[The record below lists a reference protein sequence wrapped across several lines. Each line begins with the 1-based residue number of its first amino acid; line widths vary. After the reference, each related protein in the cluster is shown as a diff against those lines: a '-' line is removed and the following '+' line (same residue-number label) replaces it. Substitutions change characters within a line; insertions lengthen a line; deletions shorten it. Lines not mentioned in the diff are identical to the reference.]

1 MKLNKPIITICIII
15 LLVVDLIFFSFLS
28 FGKTIKDEKII
39 DEVVQSFDFKSY
51 LLDDEVISKSIDNY
65 NYPKEVF
72 DYLDDLK
79 INIIKKK
86 FVNNLIKRE
95 DYLVL
100 KQDIKELM
108 TNSVYEYEVRN
119 QKDILSYVSND
130 IDNFSSRIEEYF
142 DTNFVNEYYSVYN
155 ISSGI
160 IYYISLS
167 FIIISIALI
176 IILEKR
182 NGFLI
187 SSIILIVYS
196 FFIYYVNKNPFEV
209 GLRSLFKYFDNVSFH
224 LDNLYIICFIL
235 GFVLLLI
242 YIVKFLRKVARD
254 IRISSYNRR

>member
-28 FGKTIKDEKII
+28 FGKKIKDEKLIN
-39 DEVVQSFDFKSY
+39 EMVESFDFKKY
-51 LLDDEVISKSIDNY
+51 LLDDDIISNSIDNY

-72 DYLDDLK
+72 DYLDNLQ
-79 INIIKKK
+79 INKVKKK
-86 FVNNLIKRE
+86 FINNLLHE
-95 DYLVL
+95 ENNLVL
-100 KQDIKELM
+100 KQDIKEILD
-108 TNSVYEYEVRN
+108 NSVYEYEYRS
-119 QKDILSYVSND
+119 QGDIYGFVAND
-130 IDNFSSRIEEYF
+130 IDTYSTKMEDEYNI
-142 DTNFVNEYYSVYN
+142 DFVNRYNTLYS

-160 IYYISLS
+160 LYYISLL
-167 FIIISIALI
+167 FIIISISLI
-176 IILEKR
+176 IVFEKR

-196 FFIYYVNKNPFEV
+196 FLIYYVNKNVLEIGFK
-209 GLRSLFKYFDNVSFH
+209 SIFKYFKNVSLH

-242 YIVKFLRKVARD
+242 YIVKLLRKLARD